1 MQMENLFK
9 DKKIIII
16 CGHYGAGKT
25 NIAVNLALH
34 FKEKYNKIYKLVDL
48 DIVNPYFRAA
58 DAKKLLEYHGIPM
71 IIPMYANTNVD
82 IPSVPPEIYSIF
94 NDGVNAVI
102 DVGGDDSG
110 ATALGLVADK
120 IARFDYDMY
129 YIVNKYRPLISNPND
144 AVDLARDIEG
154 KSKLKITAV
163 INNSNLGAETDA
175 DTVKESLSYANE
187 TAQKL
192 GVPLSATTTVANITD
207 GSYFIVKDLTKKYY

>member
-1 MQMENLFK
+1 MENLFT

-25 NIAVNLALH
+25 NIAVNLALY
-34 FKEKYNKIYKLVDL
+34 FKEKYNKIYTLVDL

-58 DAKKLLEYHGIPM
+58 DAKKFLEEQGIPM
-71 IIPMYANTNVD
+71 IVPLYANTNVD

-94 NDGVNAVI
+94 NDGANAII
-102 DVGGDDSG
+102 DVGGDDTG

-120 IARFDYDMY
+120 ISSFDYDMY
-129 YIVNKYRPLISNPND
+129 YVVNQYRPLISNPDD
-144 AVDLARDIEG
+144 AADLARDVEG

-175 DTVKESLSYANE
+175 DTVKASLSYANN
-187 TAQKL
+187 TAFRL
-192 GVPLSATTTVANITD
+192 GVPLSATATTANITD
-207 GSYFIVKDLTKKYY
+207 GLYFIVKDLTKKYY